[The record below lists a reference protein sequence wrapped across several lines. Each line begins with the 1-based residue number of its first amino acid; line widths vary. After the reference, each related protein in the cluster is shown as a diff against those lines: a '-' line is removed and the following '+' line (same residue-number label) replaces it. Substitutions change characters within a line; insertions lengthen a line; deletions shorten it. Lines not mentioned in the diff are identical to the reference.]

1 MDDLISLLVQVL
13 IAMAC
18 AFAANILVPR
28 QVPGKLLGL
37 VLIGLI
43 GVFVGQWVADYL
55 LQRYS
60 FSLPWLTWNFQGVP
74 LVPSIIGSTIVLY
87 IVTAF
92 LSWGRYGNR

>member
-1 MDDLISLLVQVL
+1 MDDVISILVQVL
-13 IAMAC
+13 IALAC
-18 AFAANILVPR
+18 AFTANLLVPR
-28 QVPGKLLGL
+28 QVPGKLFGL

-43 GVFVGQWVADYL
+43 GVFVGQWVAAYL
-55 LQRYS
+55 LQQYS
-60 FSLPWLTWNFQGVP
+60 FSLPWLTWSFQGVP

>member
-1 MDDLISLLVQVL
+1 MDDVISILVQVL
-13 IAMAC
+13 IALAC
-18 AFAANILVPR
+18 AFTANLLVPR
-28 QVPGKLLGL
+28 HVPGKLLGL

-43 GVFVGQWVADYL
+43 GVFVGQWVAAYL
-55 LQRYS
+55 LQQYS
-60 FSLPWLTWNFQGVP
+60 FSLPWLTWSFQGVP

>member
-13 IAMAC
+13 IAIAC
-18 AFAANILVPR
+18 AFTANILVPR

-43 GVFVGQWVADYL
+43 GVFVGQWMADYL
-55 LQRYS
+55 LQQYDFTS
-60 FSLPWLTWNFQGVP
+60 TWLTWSFQGVP
-74 LVPSIIGSTIVLY
+74 VVPSIIGSTIVLY
-87 IVTAF
+87 VVTAF